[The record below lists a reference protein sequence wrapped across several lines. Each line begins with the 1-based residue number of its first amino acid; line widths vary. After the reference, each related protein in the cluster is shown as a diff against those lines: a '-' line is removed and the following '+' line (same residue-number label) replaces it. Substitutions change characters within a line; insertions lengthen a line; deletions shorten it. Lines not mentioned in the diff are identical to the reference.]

1 MSATVEEKLT
11 GRAQTWG
18 LRGKKLTWKGQ
29 GGTRAP
35 ILPPGQCGE
44 GCRGLKEVPPERDGK
59 KVVLRTEPDFHSN
72 ETMKEALRNKVR
84 AEYFANSETESH

>member
-1 MSATVEEKLT
+1 MPATVEEQLT

-18 LRGKKLTWKGQ
+18 LRGKKLAWNGQ

-35 ILPPGQCGE
+35 IPPPGQGGE
-44 GCRGLKEVPPERDGK
+44 GCRGLKEVPLERDGR

-72 ETMKEALRNKVR
+72 ETMKEALGNKV
-84 AEYFANSETESH
+84 